1 MSRSVRPAVLAT
13 VLFASLP
20 ALLAQPVPRRPHGI
34 YAVVNIEEL
43 IKKERTIRPS
53 ITPAELEAYFVGL
66 YGRLL
71 DNPAVSGLAIWV
83 NWDALN
89 PNPADSS
96 NAYDWSWL
104 DDPFRQVSGW
114 NSRNPTKP
122 PKTIQLVPLPGFQTP
137 HWVLDQIPSCD
148 DLFRGSTAPRTC
160 GSITV
165 DGFVEGRGV
174 RVLPLPWNPVYRR
187 SWRTF
192 LTALAGRFASNSAF
206 VSISVAG
213 PTASSEE
220 MILPSNGNTPAQRQ
234 LGGLLPNAVWLR
246 LLAFQ
251 FPERPA
257 YQRSDQAFIDEWKAA
272 IDMYAAVFDGV
283 TLVVTTGAGLPNLGG
298 RGFTVPAAFS
308 SDCPHPNMDCAAE
321 TTTLAYFEQPSVG
334 RANAKAVQEDG
345 MEAARVGNFNL
356 GVQGIKLVSRGT
368 AGVTANGS
376 RVMGGAQ
383 FNSSFSNFALVEG
396 CPVKF
401 PPRPAERPS
410 GCSIPPDCTVQACIP
425 ASCIPQACLAPGVG
439 SADLAGFKTFR
450 DVPGKYLLSPEQA
463 AYNVLRVFFDGTP
476 AAAAFGATPG
486 STPLSYLQIY
496 AVDFL
501 YAEAHADAPAAVVQP
516 DGATLS
522 ITAQN
527 LLNLASAKLSA
538 IGPPR
543 P

>member
-1 MSRSVRPAVLAT
+1 MSTYVRPALLAT
-13 VLFASLP
+13 SLLAVLP
-20 ALLAQPVPRRPHGI
+20 ALLAQPLPRRPHGI

-53 ITPAELEAYFVGL
+53 STPAELEAYFVDL

-71 DNPAVSGLAIWV
+71 NNPAVSGLAIWV

-89 PNPADSS
+89 PHSPGTP

-104 DDPFRQVSGW
+104 DDAFHQVSGW

-122 PKTIQLVPLPGFQTP
+122 QKTIQLVPLPGFQTP
-137 HWVLDQIPSCD
+137 HWLLDQIPSCD
-148 DLFRGSTAPRTC
+148 ELFQGATPPRTC
-160 GSITV
+160 GSITI

-192 LTALAGRFASNSAF
+192 LTALAGRYASSPAF

-220 MILPSNGNTPAQRQ
+220 MILPTNGNTPAQKQ
-234 LGGLLPNAVWLR
+234 FGGMLPNAVWLR

-257 YQRSDQAFIDEWKAA
+257 YQRSDQVFIDEWKAA
-272 IDMYAAVFDGV
+272 INMYADVFEGV

-298 RGFTVPAAFS
+298 RGFAVPPAFS
-308 SDCPHPNMDCAAE
+308 ADCPHPNMDCAAE
-321 TTTLAYFEQPSVG
+321 TTTLAYFEQSSVG
-334 RANAKAVQEDG
+334 GSNAKAIQEDG

-356 GVQGIKLVSRGT
+356 GVQGIKLVLRNT
-368 AGVTANGS
+368 AGARATGS
-376 RVMGGAQ
+376 PVLGGAQ

-401 PPRPAERPS
+401 PPRPAEQPS
-410 GCSIPPDCTVQACIP
+410 GCSIPPGCIGQACIP

-450 DVPGKYLLSPEQA
+450 DVPGKFLLSPEQA

-476 AAAAFGATPG
+476 AAASFGATPG
-486 STPLSYLQIY
+486 STPLSYLQVY

-501 YAEAHADAPAAVVQP
+501 YAEAHADSPASVVQP
-516 DGATLS
+516 GGATVS

-527 LLNLASAKLSA
+527 LLNLASAKLSE